1 MGRSLPSAT
10 QLAFDEFAELRPLYG
25 ALRRSDQL
33 ILDKFFEQVLQHRAA
48 IANAT
53 SLLPLEVMPLVILL
67 EERKRSNRMYDE
79 LYSQIERLERKLR
92 LLEAEPSR
100 AGLDASPRLAAV
112 MEERR

>member
-25 ALRRSDQL
+25 ALRRNDQL

-53 SLLPLEVMPLVILL
+53 SLLPLEIMPLVILL

-79 LYSQIERLERKLR
+79 LCTQIERLERKIR
-92 LLEAEPSR
+92 LLEAVP
-100 AGLDASPRLAAV
+100 APPGMDAPPGFSAV
-112 MEERR
+112 LEERR

>member
-25 ALRRSDQL
+25 ALRRTDQL

-79 LYSQIERLERKLR
+79 LCSQIERLERKVR
-92 LLEAEPSR
+92 LLEAETPVP
-100 AGLDASPRLAAV
+100 APDVSPRLAVAV
-112 MEERR
+112 EERG